1 MKRSRFFPAVCSCT
15 KTADQLFQACL
26 GIAST
31 AAQKLGRGHSE
42 KTFENFMIDKLYE
55 ARIPALRQQTYF
67 SHIDGKTYPVG
78 IVDIEVDQ
86 SVILELKA
94 NHNTITEDFKTQARR
109 YLRSARE
116 KYPQNELIAA
126 VLLFYGLYT
135 PFVGVLNGTKRFGAQ
150 AGLDVLAATLR
161 TVGLLGGAWYFT
173 QSGRGMEGAL
183 GGFAISAGLMAL
195 VALPLAG
202 IDAAMENAKTLLK
215 QFRDVGQPVVHIQ
228 HQGKAGGAF
237 DLDDP
242 RGAIDDRV
250 APVEGETVIRK
261 ALPNSFANTNLQEIL
276 EGIGRQKLV
285 IAGFQTH
292 MCVSATTRAALDLG
306 YRNTLVA
313 DAIATRD
320 LPGPGGGGVVA
331 GAPVR

>member
-1 MKRSRFFPAVCSCT
+1 MS
-15 KTADQLFQACL
+15 ADQVHWMNEIQYSQIQSAWMETRRMKNPPTSMLSVVKT
-26 GIAST
+26 GRTT
-31 AAQKLGRGHSE
+31 AGPTSPR
-42 KTFENFMIDKLYE
+42 
-55 ARIPALRQQTYF
+55 
-67 SHIDGKTYPVG
+67 
-78 IVDIEVDQ
+78 
-86 SVILELKA
+86 
-94 NHNTITEDFKTQARR
+94 
-109 YLRSARE
+109 
-116 KYPQNELIAA
+116 
-126 VLLFYGLYT
+126 
-135 PFVGVLNGTKRFGAQ
+135 
-150 AGLDVLAATLR
+150 
-161 TVGLLGGAWYFT
+161 
-173 QSGRGMEGAL
+173 
-183 GGFAISAGLMAL
+183 
-195 VALPLAG
+195 

-331 GAPVR
+331 ALSGLTMIARGLL

>member
-1 MKRSRFFPAVCSCT
+1 MAKTLLEMAGADLTPNAV
-15 KTADQLFQACL
+15 
-26 GIAST
+26 
-31 AAQKLGRGHSE
+31 SE
-42 KTFENFMIDKLYE
+42 SVLILIDC
-55 ARIPALRQQTYF
+55 
-67 SHIDGKTYPVG
+67 
-78 IVDIEVDQ
+78 
-86 SVILELKA
+86 
-94 NHNTITEDFKTQARR
+94 
-109 YLRSARE
+109 
-116 KYPQNELIAA
+116 QNEY
-126 VLLFYGLYT
+126 VTG
-135 PFVGVLNGTKRFGAQ
+135 
-150 AGLDVLAATLR
+150 
-161 TVGLLGGAWYFT
+161 
-173 QSGRGMEGAL
+173 
-183 GGFAISAGLMAL
+183 
-195 VALPLAG
+195 ALPLAG

-215 QFRDVGQPVVHIQ
+215 QFRDAGQPVVHIQ

-331 GAPVR
+331 AETVHNATLAALADRFAIVAGSAADLPD

>member
-1 MKRSRFFPAVCSCT
+1 MAKTLLEMAGADLTPNAV
-15 KTADQLFQACL
+15 
-26 GIAST
+26 
-31 AAQKLGRGHSE
+31 SE
-42 KTFENFMIDKLYE
+42 SVLILIDC
-55 ARIPALRQQTYF
+55 
-67 SHIDGKTYPVG
+67 
-78 IVDIEVDQ
+78 
-86 SVILELKA
+86 
-94 NHNTITEDFKTQARR
+94 
-109 YLRSARE
+109 
-116 KYPQNELIAA
+116 QNEY
-126 VLLFYGLYT
+126 VTG
-135 PFVGVLNGTKRFGAQ
+135 
-150 AGLDVLAATLR
+150 
-161 TVGLLGGAWYFT
+161 
-173 QSGRGMEGAL
+173 
-183 GGFAISAGLMAL
+183 
-195 VALPLAG
+195 ALPLAG

-331 GAPVR
+331 AETVHNATLAALADRFAIVAGSAADLPD

>member
-1 MKRSRFFPAVCSCT
+1 MAKTLLEMAGADLTPNAV
-15 KTADQLFQACL
+15 
-26 GIAST
+26 
-31 AAQKLGRGHSE
+31 SE
-42 KTFENFMIDKLYE
+42 SVLILIDC
-55 ARIPALRQQTYF
+55 
-67 SHIDGKTYPVG
+67 
-78 IVDIEVDQ
+78 
-86 SVILELKA
+86 
-94 NHNTITEDFKTQARR
+94 
-109 YLRSARE
+109 
-116 KYPQNELIAA
+116 QNEY
-126 VLLFYGLYT
+126 VTG
-135 PFVGVLNGTKRFGAQ
+135 
-150 AGLDVLAATLR
+150 
-161 TVGLLGGAWYFT
+161 
-173 QSGRGMEGAL
+173 
-183 GGFAISAGLMAL
+183 
-195 VALPLAG
+195 ALPLAG

-215 QFRDVGQPVVHIQ
+215 QFRDAGQPVVHIQ

-250 APVEGETVIRK
+250 APVDGETVIRK

-331 GAPVR
+331 AETVHNATLAALADRFAIVAGSAADLPD